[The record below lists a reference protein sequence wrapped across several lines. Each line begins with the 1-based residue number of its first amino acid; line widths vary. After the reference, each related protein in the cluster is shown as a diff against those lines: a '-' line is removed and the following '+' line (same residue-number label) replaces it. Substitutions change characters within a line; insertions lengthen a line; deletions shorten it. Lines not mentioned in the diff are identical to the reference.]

1 MSHAKENNLSIKA
14 RHSKVLFCGSSR
26 SGKTNFI
33 NLLLNKDFVEDHK
46 STGVTESHQLL
57 AEQVKIK
64 PASGEEKHNFEVFNY
79 GKQVECLQWCLLT
92 GKYHINKCE
101 KDAVEKENTPLPTN
115 SELNK
120 LAETKMQQDTGIQ
133 TRSPSKSDVRMQETS
148 TVKDEIA
155 NVADTAPWEPPD
167 VWDIL
172 TFLDTGGQPEF
183 ITMLPALN
191 SSAMITFIVHS
202 MEGGV
207 EHLTDKITVYEDGEE
222 KYRVDYNYY
231 HLIKMLFSM
240 RNVKTEQIF
249 EELLVEK
256 DKKSDRKCYLSLVG
270 TKSDLVEGNLDKVVD
285 SIRNELGPIISTG
298 ERECLLM
305 PVDGEYFVPVTN
317 LGTGNDER
325 DPMAHKFCKC
335 IYDCLQK
342 RDVYHIPIVWLIL
355 ELEIQRRMQQKNQ
368 KVIHFNRIV
377 EICKKLDLIEN
388 EEDIR
393 LALKFFHHIGV
404 FLYYDSELKNIED
417 IVITNYQWVF
427 ENLTQMV
434 KAANSNIGVFKQLR
448 LNGIL
453 KEQAVNHINWKLEN
467 VKKEY
472 FLKLL
477 EKLRII
483 CPTKEDGCEY
493 FMPCVLPTCNIEIKQ
508 KILEKFGIQCKASHL
523 LMQIVYEKCNGK
535 STHTDDGCYL
545 FPTGVFCYL
554 INKLLLKSTEFNVQQ
569 SSDGSG
575 PCVFNNLITFFD
587 NSRCCY
593 IVLMNELMYLK
604 VELRQLDDKTIIDES
619 VFPKIK
625 SLIKSTLEEACEELK
640 FDVSD
645 VCIAF
650 QRLVDG
656 ETKHYRINAGLKN
669 NPLTMCDIETNE
681 PVPLNESEK
690 VWFSGTYVLHI
701 AKLFSIIN
709 SEINCKQ
716 KHFVILYVCKR

>member
-1 MSHAKENNLSIKA
+1 MHKIHYFVEFDNFNFIHADLGFVSQEDKEKILEIMLHAKENNTSIKA

-26 SGKTNFI
+26 AGKTNFI
-33 NLLLNKDFVEDHK
+33 NLLLYKDFVEDHK
-46 STGVTESHQLL
+46 STGVAESHQLM
-57 AEQVKIK
+57 ATQVTIK
-64 PASGEEKHNFEVFNY
+64 PASGEEQHNFEVFDY
-79 GKQVECLQWCLLT
+79 DTQIKCLNWCLKT
-92 GKYHINKCE
+92 GKYNEKSKQSG
-101 KDAVEKENTPLPTN
+101 KDAKDEEITALPAN
-115 SELNK
+115 SDEPEL
-120 LAETKMQQDTGIQ
+120 EVQQ
-133 TRSPSKSDVRMQETS
+133 VQETS
-148 TVKDEIA
+148 SVKHEIA
-155 NVADTAPWEPPD
+155 NVVDTPSGKPPD

-191 SSAMITFIVHS
+191 SSAMVTFIVHS

-207 EHLTDKITVYEDGEE
+207 EHLSDYVEVYEDGKKGEHPLDY
-222 KYRVDYNYY
+222 KYNE
-231 HLIKMLFSM
+231 LIKMLFSM
-240 RNVKTEQIF
+240 RKVKIEQIF
-249 EELLVEK
+249 EELLVDK

-270 TKSDLVEGNLDKVVD
+270 TKSDLVEHLDEVVEL
-285 SIRNELGPIISTG
+285 IRKKLKHIITTG
-298 ERECLLM
+298 ERESVLM
-305 PVDGEYFVPVTN
+305 PVGGEYFVPVTN
-317 LGTGNDER
+317 RGTGNDKR
-325 DPMAHKFCKC
+325 DPMADKFRNC

-342 RDVYHIPIVWLIL
+342 RDLYHIPIVWLIL
-355 ELEIQRRMQQKNQ
+355 ELEIQRRMQEKN
-368 KVIHFNRIV
+368 KKIIHFNRIV
-377 EICKKLDLIEN
+377 EICKEFDLIEN
-388 EEDIR
+388 EENIR

-434 KAANSNIGVFKQLR
+434 KAANSNVGVFKQLR

-453 KEQAVNHINWKLEN
+453 KEQAISNIKWKLEN

-493 FMPCVLPTCNIEIKQ
+493 FMPCVLPTCNTEIKQ
-508 KILEKFGIQCKASHL
+508 EILEKFGIQCKASHL

-554 INKLLLKSTEFNVQQ
+554 INKLLSKNTEFKVRQ
-569 SSDGSG
+569 SSDSSG
-575 PCVFNNLITFFD
+575 PCVFNNLITFCD

-640 FDVSD
+640 LDVSD

-650 QRLVDG
+650 QRLIDG
-656 ETKHYRINAGLKN
+656 ETKYYRINAGLKN
-669 NPLTMCDIETNE
+669 NPLTMYDIETNE
-681 PVPLNESEK
+681 PVSLNKSEK
-690 VWFSGTYVLHI
+690 VWFSGMYVLHI
-701 AKLFSIIN
+701 RS
-709 SEINCKQ
+709 
-716 KHFVILYVCKR
+716 